1 MKRRDLMKTIAG
13 GAALNLG
20 ALNLAA
26 LMGNRALAF
35 APSPQEARAR
45 NGLPALKITGVK
57 AVLVAAPRIRLT
69 VVKIDTSE
77 PGLYGLGCA
86 TFNQRAKVVVTAVDE
101 FLAPFLLG
109 KDPDHIEDIWQ
120 SLYVSSYWR
129 NGPVLYNAMSGVDQA
144 LWDIKGKRANM
155 PVYQL
160 LGGKTRMAADCYAHA
175 SGNSFKEVEDMA
187 RGFIEDGYRHVRIQ
201 VGIPGMAN
209 YGSRRTG
216 TARAAEADLPPPP
229 VGPPRERIYE
239 PGPYL
244 RSIPKLFEHMRL
256 TLGEE
261 IELLHDVH
269 ERVSPDQALNLC
281 KQLEQYR
288 PFFIEDPLAPEQI
301 GYFKH
306 IRANCTTPIAMGE
319 LFNSPH
325 EFTGLVTE
333 RLIDYM
339 RVHIS
344 QIGGLSPARKLA
356 ALCEWFGVR
365 TAWHGPGDVS
375 PIGHCANVALD
386 LACYNF
392 GIQERTVFPAQTQEV
407 FPGCPVIK
415 DGYFWANE
423 RPGWGVELDET
434 AAAKYSAD
442 KLPTPFDY
450 SWGSTR
456 RRDGSVI
463 RP

>member
-1 MKRRDLMKTIAG
+1 MRRRELLQGLA
-13 GAALNLG
+13 GAATLNLVG
-20 ALNLAA
+20 LLSLSRLSA
-26 LMGNRALAF
+26 
-35 APSPQEARAR
+35 APSPQEVSARR
-45 NGLPALKITGVK
+45 GLKPLKITDVK
-57 AVLVAAPRIRLT
+57 TILTAPPQIRLT
-69 VVKIDTSE
+69 VVKIETNE

-101 FLAPFLLG
+101 FLRPFLIG

-120 SLYVSSYWR
+120 SMYVSSYWR

-175 SGNSFKEVEDMA
+175 QGESFGEVEDSV
-187 RGFIEDGYRHVRIQ
+187 RRFLEEGFRHVRIQ
-201 VGIPGMAN
+201 VSVPGN
-209 YGSRRTG
+209 TIYGAPSQRG
-216 TARAAEADLPPPP
+216 SSSPSASELPLPPA
-229 VGPPRERIYE
+229 GPPRQRIYE
-239 PGPYL
+239 PSPYV
-244 RSIPKLFEHMRL
+244 RTIPRLFDYIR
-256 TLGEE
+256 TKVGEE
-261 IELLHDVH
+261 VELLHDVH
-269 ERVSPDQALNLC
+269 ERVTPDQAIYLC
-281 KQLEQYR
+281 KRLEEYR

-306 IRANCTTPIAMGE
+306 IRSQCATPIAMGE

-325 EFTGLVTE
+325 EFIGLVTE

-344 QIGGLSPARKLA
+344 QIGGLTPARKLA
-356 ALCEWFGVR
+356 VLCEWFGVR

-375 PIGHCANVALD
+375 PIGHCANIALD

-392 GIQERTVFPAQTQEV
+392 GIQEAHHFPPETQEV
-407 FPGCPVIK
+407 FPGCPRLEN
-415 DGYFWANE
+415 GYFWANE
-423 RPGWGVELDET
+423 AAGWGVDVNEKL
-434 AAAKYSAD
+434 AAKYSPD
-442 KLPTPFDY
+442 RLSTPFDY
-450 SWGSTR
+450 YWGDTR

>member
-1 MKRRDLMKTIAG
+1 MNRRDLMKTVAG

-20 ALNLAA
+20 AL
-26 LMGNRALAF
+26 MGNRALAF
-35 APSPQEARAR
+35 TPSPQEAQAR
-45 NGLPALKITGVK
+45 RGLPPLKITGVK
-57 AVLVAAPRIRLT
+57 AVLVAAPSIRLT
-69 VVKIDTSE
+69 VVKVDTSE

-86 TFNQRAKVVVTAVDE
+86 TFNQRAKAVVTAVDE
-101 FLAPFLLG
+101 FLAPFLKG

-120 SLYVSSYWR
+120 SMYVSSYWR
-129 NGPVLYNAMSGVDQA
+129 NGPVLNNAMSGVDQA

-175 SGNSFKEVEDMA
+175 SGSSFKQVEDMA
-187 RGFIEDGYRHVRIQ
+187 RGFIEEGYRHVRIQ

-209 YGSRRTG
+209 YGAGRRSAGSQSTG
-216 TARAAEADLPPPP
+216 SDDLPPPP
-229 VGPPRERIYE
+229 AGPPRERVYE
-239 PGPYL
+239 PGPYV
-244 RSIPKLFEHMRL
+244 RIIPKLFEHMRL
-256 TLGEE
+256 TLGDE

-269 ERVSPDQALNLC
+269 ERVSPDQALYLC
-281 KQLEQYR
+281 KRLEEYR

-306 IRANCTTPIAMGE
+306 IRANTTTPIAMGE

-325 EFTGLVTE
+325 EFIGLVTD

-392 GIQERTVFPAQTQEV
+392 GIQERTVFPPETQEV
-407 FPGCPVIK
+407 FPGCPVLK

-423 RPGWGVELDET
+423 RPGWGVELSEQ
-434 AAAKYSAD
+434 AVAKYSPD
-442 KLPTPFDY
+442 RLPTPFDY
-450 SWGSTR
+450 DWGSTR